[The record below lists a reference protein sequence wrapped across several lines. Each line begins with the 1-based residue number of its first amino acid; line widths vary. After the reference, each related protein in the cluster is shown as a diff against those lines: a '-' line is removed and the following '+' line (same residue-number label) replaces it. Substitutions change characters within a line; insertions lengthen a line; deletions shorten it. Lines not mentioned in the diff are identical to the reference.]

1 MKTAVP
7 LLRGSNSSLHR
18 ARAFAKSAHV
28 PGRTFRLLRAA
39 VANIGLDFEPLATLY
54 GGLQ

>member
-1 MKTAVP
+1 MKTTVP
-7 LLRGSNSSLHR
+7 LLRGANSSLHR
-18 ARAFAKSAHV
+18 ARAFAKSAQV

-39 VANIGLDFEPLATLY
+39 VANIGLDFEPLATWY

>member
-1 MKTAVP
+1 MKTTVS

-28 PGRTFRLLRAA
+28 PGRTFRLLRALR
-39 VANIGLDFEPLATLY
+39 LDFEPLATLY

>member
-1 MKTAVP
+1 MKSSVQ
-7 LLRGSNSSLHR
+7 LLRGANSSLHR

-28 PGRTFRLLRAA
+28 PERTLRLLCAA
-39 VANIGLDFEPLATLY
+39 VANIGLDSEPLATLY